1 MPGCEHKHR
10 SFLEMSRKSMRFQI
24 VHGMGSGWGF
34 YIGCAEY
41 F

>member
-10 SFLEMSRKSMRFQI
+10 SFLEMSRKNMRFQI
-24 VHGMGSGWGF
+24 VHGRGLGRGF